1 MSINAEIAKQVLAK
15 AECCYTQQQV
25 EAALDRMAAEIAQR
39 LADHNPLVL
48 CVMNGG
54 LIAMAELLL
63 RLPFPLQYD
72 YIHATRYQNEVRGND
87 LTWLAEPT
95 ISLQNRHVLIIDDI
109 LDEGLTLAAIVE
121 YCQNNGAQT
130 VETAVLVD
138 KRHNRKHFSKA
149 NYVGVEVNDRYVFGY
164 GMDYKGYLRNVNGI
178 YALGEDA

>member
-1 MSINAEIAKQVLAK
+1 M
-15 AECCYTQQQV
+15 
-25 EAALDRMAAEIAQR
+25 
-39 LADHNPLVL
+39 
-48 CVMNGG
+48 
-54 LIAMAELLL
+54 
-63 RLPFPLQYD
+63 
-72 YIHATRYQNEVRGND
+72 
-87 LTWLAEPT
+87 
-95 ISLQNRHVLIIDDI
+95 QNRHVLIIDDI

-178 YALGEDA
+178 YALGEDS